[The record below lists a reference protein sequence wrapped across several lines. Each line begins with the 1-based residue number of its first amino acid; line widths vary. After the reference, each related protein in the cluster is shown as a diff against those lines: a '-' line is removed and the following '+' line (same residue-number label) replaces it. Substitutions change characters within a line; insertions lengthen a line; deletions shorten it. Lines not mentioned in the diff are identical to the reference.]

1 MSTLLSIWTVVVF
14 VFFIAVVIWA
24 WSGKRKQA
32 FDAASRIPLDD
43 DTPTSETI
51 EETDHG

>member
-1 MSTLLSIWTVVVF
+1 LSTLLSIWTVVVF
-14 VFFIAVVIWA
+14 VLFIAIVIWA

-43 DTPTSETI
+43 DTPSSDII
-51 EETDHG
+51 EEIDHG